1 MRNFITITII
11 LTSTFFCKGQSLN
24 LVPVD
29 PSNIEIIADTVFD
42 KYSFVPDSIKFNL
55 ENYKVCPCLI
65 DSEHGLVSYKS
76 SSFLIKRNE
85 CLFIYKVNF
94 DFYINVGQMT
104 KKRDEHGECIWRFST
119 ERLKDKIA
127 KEYISMIKN
136 EINKAEIPRFKNHV
150 IVMDGT
156 DYTFGDIEQN
166 EFATT
171 PRTYFSDSV
180 IELIKFSERL
190 IKKTDKLCHMP

>member
-24 LVPVD
+24 IVPID
-29 PSNIEIIADTVFD
+29 STNIEIIADTVFD
-42 KYSFVPDSIKFNL
+42 KYSFVPDSLKFST

-65 DSEHGLVSYKS
+65 DSVNGLVSYKS
-76 SSFLIKRNE
+76 SSFLIKRNK
-85 CLFIYKVNF
+85 CLFIYKVNS

-104 KKRDEHGECIWRFST
+104 KKRDEHGRYIWSFST
-119 ERLKDKIA
+119 KRLINEIA
-127 KEYISMIKN
+127 EDYISKTKN
-136 EINKAEIPRFKNHV
+136 EISKAEIPRFKNHM

-171 PRTYFSDSV
+171 PITYFSDSV

-190 IKKTDKLCHMP
+190 IKKTR

>member
-11 LTSTFFCKGQSLN
+11 LTSTFFCKGQSHN

-29 PSNIEIIADTVFD
+29 SANFEIIADTVFD
-42 KYSFVPDSIKFNL
+42 IYSFLPDSVKFSP
-55 ENYKVCPCLI
+55 EIYKACPCLI
-65 DSEHGLVSYKS
+65 DSVHGLVSYIS
-76 SSFLIKRNE
+76 TSFLIKRNK
-85 CLFIYKVNF
+85 CLFIYKVNS

-104 KKRDEHGECIWRFST
+104 KKRDEHGKYIWSFST
-119 ERLKDKIA
+119 KRLKNEIA
-127 KEYISMIKN
+127 EEYISKTKN
-136 EINKAEIPRFKNHV
+136 EISRAEIPRFKNHM

-156 DYTFGDIEQN
+156 DFTFGDIEQN

-171 PRTYFSDSV
+171 PKTPKTHFSDSV

-190 IKKTDKLCHMP
+190 IKKNR